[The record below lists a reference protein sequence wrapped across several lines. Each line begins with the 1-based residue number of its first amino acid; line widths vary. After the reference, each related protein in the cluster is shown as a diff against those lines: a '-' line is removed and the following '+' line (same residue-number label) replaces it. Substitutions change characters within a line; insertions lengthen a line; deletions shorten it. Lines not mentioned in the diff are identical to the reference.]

1 MFDRA
6 KVAEQR
12 PDAASRRRE
21 RAEPL
26 TVQPVLQKNL
36 RVGAANDPAE
46 RAADRFADAVMGALR
61 SPPDS
66 DPAASLFATEST
78 RIVRSAARS
87 EVGLDG
93 GDVPDDVAR
102 GIRASTGAP
111 LDGTTRATMESA
123 TGVDL
128 AAVRV
133 HTDSA
138 VPSRIQASAFTLGT
152 DIHFAPG
159 QYRPTTRAG
168 QWLLGHELAHVVQQG
183 GADRARRVVRRYK
196 IRTDTDGDTWRV
208 SESGKTALCVTQNEG
223 GQMLFATKDLIS
235 QANKA
240 LKKAGNNGSFV
251 RLAIDESK
259 GLKAG
264 ILKGVANDVSP
275 VTPKLVTVGPDPG
288 DKKLKLINEGKLKD
302 DDGTKS
308 SEFALWADCGRSSRA
323 VMGTAMGPRA
333 HARIGST
340 SVESGSSADPAAF
353 TSLYKQAIPQFMA
366 VKANGKY
373 LKKGIHYTGGGLFG
387 KRQLITAATDDEA
400 KRQYWDL
407 GKAGRKA
414 FDAFTGINLA
424 ADPEIGGAY
433 TLVTEENMP
442 GFTSSGSTW
451 NFHWAGVVMK
461 DGPNNITLENYAVSY
476 GSDPDPVVNKQLQ
489 QKAYD
494 EVNRKY
500 VFQMYG
506 TEKKDQ
512 TFHEEHLASGTHGT
526 RGSTFGVKA

>member
-6 KVAEQR
+6 KVTEPR
-12 PDAASRRRE
+12 CDAASQRPE
-21 RAEPL
+21 RAEPSP
-26 TVQPVLQKNL
+26 TRPVLQRKL

-46 RAADRFADAVMGALR
+46 RAADHFADEVVAALR
-61 SPPDS
+61 SQPTNEA
-66 DPAASLFATEST
+66 AASMFATEST
-78 RIVRSAARS
+78 RIVRSVTPAA
-87 EVGLDG
+87 VGLDG
-93 GDVPDDVAR
+93 GEVSDDVAR
-102 GIRASTGAP
+102 RIRTSTGAP
-111 LDGTTRATMESA
+111 LDPTTRTTMESA

-128 AAVRV
+128 GAVRV
-133 HTDSA
+133 HRDSD

-159 QYRPTTRAG
+159 QYRPATRDG

-196 IRTDTDGDTWRV
+196 VRTDTDGDAWRV
-208 SESGKTALCVTQNEG
+208 SESGKTALCVTQREVG
-223 GQMLFATKDLIS
+223 RTLFATKDLIS
-235 QANKA
+235 QANKG
-240 LKKAGNNGSFV
+240 LKQAGTNGSFV

-259 GLKAG
+259 TLKGGL
-264 ILKGVANDVSP
+264 LKGVANDVSP
-275 VTPKLVTVGPDPG
+275 VTPRLVTVGPDPG
-288 DKKLKLINEGKLKD
+288 DKKLKRINKGQLKD

-308 SEFALWADCGRSSRA
+308 AEFALWADCGRSSRA

-333 HARIGST
+333 HARIGAT
-340 SVESGSSADPAAF
+340 DVESAPSADPAAF
-353 TSLYKQAIPQFMA
+353 TGLYKQAMPQFVA
-366 VKANGKY
+366 LKANAKY
-373 LKKGIHYTGGGLFG
+373 LKKGIHYTGGGLLA
-387 KRQLITAATDDEA
+387 KRQPIAAADDDEA
-400 KRQYWDL
+400 KRQYWEL

-424 ADPEIGGAY
+424 ANPEIGGAY
-433 TLVTEENMP
+433 TLVTEEDMP

>member
-12 PDAASRRRE
+12 PATASRRRE
-21 RAEPL
+21 RAEPS
-26 TVQPVLQKNL
+26 TAKPVVQKKL

-46 RAADRFADAVMGALR
+46 RAADRFADQVMGALR
-61 SPPDS
+61 SPPDTH
-66 DPAASLFATEST
+66 PAASLFATEST
-78 RIVRSAARS
+78 RIVRSAAPTA
-87 EVGLDG
+87 VGMG
-93 GDVPDDVAR
+93 GADVSDDVAR
-102 GIRASTGAP
+102 RIRASTGAP
-111 LDGTTRATMESA
+111 LDPTTRATMESA

-133 HTDSA
+133 HPDSD

-159 QYRPTTRAG
+159 QYRPATRDG

-183 GADRARRVVRRYK
+183 GVDRARRVVRRYK
-196 IRTDTDGDTWRV
+196 VRTDTDGDTWRV
-208 SESGKTALCVTQNEG
+208 SESGKSALCVTQKEG
-223 GQMLFATKDLIS
+223 GQTLFATPDLIK
-235 QANKA
+235 QANKG
-240 LKKAGNNGSFV
+240 LKQAGTNGSFV
-251 RLAIDESK
+251 RLAIDDTKTLK
-259 GLKAG
+259 GGL
-264 ILKGVANDVSP
+264 LKGVANNVSP
-275 VTPKLVTVGPDPG
+275 VTPRLVTVGPDPG
-288 DKKLKLINEGKLKD
+288 DQKLKRINKGKLKD
-302 DDGTKS
+302 DDGTKAA
-308 SEFALWADCGRSSRA
+308 EFALWADCGRSSRA
-323 VMGTAMGPRA
+323 VMGTATGPRA
-333 HARIGST
+333 HARIGT
-340 SVESGSSADPAAF
+340 TDVESGSSTNPEDF
-353 TSLYKQAIPQFMA
+353 TGLYKQAMPQFMA
-366 VKANGKY
+366 VKANGKH
-373 LKKGIHYTGGGLFG
+373 LKKGVHYTGGGLFG
-387 KRQLITAATDDEA
+387 KRQLVTAATDDEA
-400 KRQYWDL
+400 KRQYWEL

-424 ADPEIGGAY
+424 ANPEIGGAY

-476 GSDPDPVVNKQLQ
+476 GSDPDPVINKQLQ
-489 QKAYD
+489 QQAYD

-500 VFQMYG
+500 VYQMYG